1 MFTNQIVEDIKLG
14 KYKNDLSKLTF
25 VENQLLLIENS
36 FLKNCY
42 ENADVHLNGELKL
55 LLDQTNVDIKK
66 AMHRINRCVGPGDF
80 HTVLK
85 ECDKQEILILD
96 GLSHSCRV
104 SLEK

>member
-1 MFTNQIVEDIKLG
+1 MKDIKSG

-36 FLKNCY
+36 FLKSSY
-42 ENADVHLNGELKL
+42 GKTDSSLNGELKQ
-55 LLDQTNVDIKK
+55 LLDQTNIDIKK
-66 AMHRINRCVGPGDF
+66 AMHRINRCVDTGNF

-85 ECDKQEILILD
+85 ECDKKEVVILD

-104 SLEK
+104 SLEH